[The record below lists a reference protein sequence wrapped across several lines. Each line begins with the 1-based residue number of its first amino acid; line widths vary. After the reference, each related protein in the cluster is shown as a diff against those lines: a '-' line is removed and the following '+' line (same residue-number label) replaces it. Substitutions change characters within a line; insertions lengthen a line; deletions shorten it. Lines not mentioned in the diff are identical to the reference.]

1 MPFLC
6 INPAN
11 LRYQSI
17 QPKQTP
23 FLYLLRV
30 CQLRWK
36 ITTFNMEKLNCDRE
50 KDFWKSPSL
59 KTQFWKECHLF
70 DQHMDYGTVPH
81 FHHPIGISETR
92 DKDQIRVRLALTRIE
107 LSFKELGFHLVSL
120 NDGTK
125 LYRMHSI
132 TESRIYSSQR
142 EKRWR
147 QTNRGRQRCVLAF
160 GQTWLSFEA
169 IDAMRGKIISF

>member
-70 DQHMDYGTVPH
+70 DQHMDYRTTFPSSNRHKWNSRQGSNSCSSCLDKNWA
-81 FHHPIGISETR
+81 FIQRIRLSSCFIKRR
-92 DKDQIRVRLALTRIE
+92 DKIIPYAQYYRKPHLFEPKRETLTSNKSRTSAVRL
-107 LSFKELGFHLVSL
+107 SFRADMAIVWS
-120 NDGTK
+120 D
-125 LYRMHSI
+125 
-132 TESRIYSSQR
+132 
-142 EKRWR
+142 WR
-147 QTNRGRQRCVLAF
+147 NEG
-160 GQTWLSFEA
+160 ENY
-169 IDAMRGKIISF
+169 